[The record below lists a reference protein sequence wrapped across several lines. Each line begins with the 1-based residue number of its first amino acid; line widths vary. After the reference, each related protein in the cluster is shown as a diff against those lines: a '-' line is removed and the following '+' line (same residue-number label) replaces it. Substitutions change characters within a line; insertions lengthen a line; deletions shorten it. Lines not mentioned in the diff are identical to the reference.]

1 MAGDALQGLGG
12 VDELLNPLVPVV
24 HVLQRLGEPQGLV
37 QGDVQGPGT
46 AGDLLGDHIHLGV
59 GHVQHPPHIPDGA
72 PGGHGAEGDD
82 LGHPVVAVLPADIV
96 HHLVS
101 AGVAEIHVDIRHA
114 YPLRIQKTLEVQP
127 VLHGLHVGDV
137 QAVGHHAPCGG
148 ASARP
153 HGDMGVFG
161 EADKVGDNQEVV
173 GKAHPLDH
181 VQLIVQL
188 LVEIGMPPLV
198 LGGEA
203 LLAQAA
209 DVGLSRFSLWHGEFR
224 QVVFAEGELQI
235 AQSGDLLRVGY
246 GVRVTTE

>member
-1 MAGDALQGLGG
+1 
-12 VDELLNPLVPVV
+12 
-24 HVLQRLGEPQGLV
+24 
-37 QGDVQGPGT
+37 
-46 AGDLLGDHIHLGV
+46 
-59 GHVQHPPHIPDGA
+59 
-72 PGGHGAEGDD
+72 
-82 LGHPVVAVLPADIV
+82 
-96 HHLVS
+96 
-101 AGVAEIHVDIRHA
+101 
-114 YPLRIQKTLEVQP
+114 
-127 VLHGLHVGDV
+127 
-137 QAVGHHAPCGG
+137 
-148 ASARP
+148 
-153 HGDMGVFG
+153 MGVFG